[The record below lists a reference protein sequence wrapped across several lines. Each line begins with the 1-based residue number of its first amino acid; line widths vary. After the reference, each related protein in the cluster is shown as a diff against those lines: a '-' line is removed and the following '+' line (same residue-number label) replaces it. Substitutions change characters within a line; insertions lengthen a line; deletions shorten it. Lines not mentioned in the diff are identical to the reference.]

1 MPDPDVSNRERL
13 LRLIDGG
20 TEALKEFERQ
30 NAPRPAPPEKAG
42 PAVSAWATGRRAFE
56 TWKAKVLSAKPEL
69 LRLAQWLLLFV
80 LVLASLRYGVETLK
94 ALSGQP
100 PTVSSAAPEEGAGT
114 GLRLVGVDSSGPAVA
129 LLEDLKTGK
138 TYFAKVNDRV
148 KNVRVKQIAKNS
160 VLVSVRGRTVE
171 LR

>member
-30 NAPRPAPPEKAG
+30 NTPRPAPPEKAG
-42 PAVSAWATGRRAFE
+42 PAVSAWAIGRR
-56 TWKAKVLSAKPEL
+56 
-69 LRLAQWLLLFV
+69 AQWLLLFV
-80 LVLASLRYGVETLK
+80 LTLASLHYGVEMLK

-114 GLRLVGVDSSGPAVA
+114 GLRLVGVDSSQPPVA